1 MVLFPVA
8 TLPGWDLPAPA
19 TTSDRRRTDGGDLV
33 ASGALVTVE
42 GGRIHVS

>member
-19 TTSDRRRTDGGDLV
+19 ATSRQKSGMMAQRR
-33 ASGALVTVE
+33 
-42 GGRIHVS
+42 